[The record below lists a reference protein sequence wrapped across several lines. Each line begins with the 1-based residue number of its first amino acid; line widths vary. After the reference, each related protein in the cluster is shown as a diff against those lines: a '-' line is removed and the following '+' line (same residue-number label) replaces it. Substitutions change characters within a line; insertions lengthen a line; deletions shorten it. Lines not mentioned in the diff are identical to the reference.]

1 MKPRA
6 LRDLRTDSREMRA
19 PSSKNHGSEAQRQGY
34 GTGSVLASYP
44 GYARER
50 DTGKRR
56 SVCRH
61 VCTSIVLSCTRDHLC
76 TLAGRD
82 K

>member
-50 DTGKRR
+50 REKGEAF
-56 SVCRH
+56 VGMY
-61 VCTSIVLSCTRDHLC
+61 VHL
-76 TLAGRD
+76 
-82 K
+82 